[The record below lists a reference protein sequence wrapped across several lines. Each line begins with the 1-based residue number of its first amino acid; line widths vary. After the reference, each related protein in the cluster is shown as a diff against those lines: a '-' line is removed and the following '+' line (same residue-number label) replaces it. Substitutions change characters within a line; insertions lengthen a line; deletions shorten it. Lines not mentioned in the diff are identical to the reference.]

1 MGELLQEWPSAGLTL
16 FARYG
21 VGGREKLGF
30 RPEQKLRQ
38 VLSRYLVFEVEAVL
52 ERLRESEL
60 EQRVFRISPRRFQ
73 QAMAE
78 GVPLIDCRSA
88 EELALGS
95 LPGARLLDAQVA
107 QQVRGGP
114 VLLFDQRGPMA
125 GAAAIHLASRL
136 GCTPQV
142 LDGGLLAWADQI
154 DRHYPVL
161 AGRHTRILADWKQAR
176 FQADPVTQPLE
187 GDPGQVPFACARL
200 WRNRDYLAVLRYA
213 HEDWPAQAAS
223 IADWLKNKSQDHPW
237 QPQPRPDWSESIRRV
252 LHDEI
257 QPDLESHKGVVEL
270 VEMRDGVAYVS
281 LGGGCQGCSSAAITV
296 GQDIAAALWRR
307 IPELEGVEDASAH
320 EDPTAQPHH

>member
-38 VLSRYLVFEVEAVL
+38 VLSRYLVFDVESVL
-52 ERLRESEL
+52 ERLRQSEA
-60 EQRVFRISPRRFQ
+60 EQRIFRISPARFQ

-78 GVPLIDCRSA
+78 GLPLIDCRSP

-125 GAAAIHLASRL
+125 GAAAIHLATRL
-136 GCTPQV
+136 GCSPQV

-161 AGRHTRILADWKQAR
+161 AGQYSRILADWKQAR
-176 FQADPVTQPLE
+176 FPSGPVEAPLE
-187 GDPGQVPFACARL
+187 GDPGLVPFECSRL
-200 WRNRDYLAVLRYA
+200 WRHRDYLAVVRPD
-213 HEDWPAQAAS
+213 HEDWPAQAPL
-223 IADWLKNKSQDHPW
+223 IAHWLETRSQSHPW
-237 QPQPRPDWSESIRRV
+237 RPQPRQDWSESIREV
-252 LHDEI
+252 LQNEI
-257 QPDLESHKGVVEL
+257 QPDLESHKGAVEL
-270 VEMRDGVAYVS
+270 VDLRDGVAYVS